1 MPQGITINFKG
12 VKTMKKILALMLAFA
27 MLFSFAACGGNDEP
41 ETTTAPVEESTEAPA
56 TDAPVAVDPSAADPS
71 AVDPSAV
78 DPSAVDPSAPVS
90 NAITAA
96 PATSEEILALYNK
109 TINDACAAKV
119 GFHKERYT
127 DNETLNAGFL
137 LKTFGDLIYSFM
149 GIGAENK
156 YTMDVT
162 KGDWAEDLPHQYLR
176 KSTLTTADLTKDA
189 TITEANGQYTIV
201 LNVKGGTS
209 KASKSESWTK
219 ASIDKCG
226 ICVGDADKSYF
237 DHKTA
242 PVIYS
247 AIGSVLSSAVIE
259 ESYNNAVVKAVIDGA
274 TGRLVSLTV
283 EFDIS
288 VVIDAAGG
296 GNATGKT
303 HVFYKNFVY

>member
-1 MPQGITINFKG
+1 
-12 VKTMKKILALMLAFA
+12 MKKILALILAFA
-27 MLFSFAACGGNDEP
+27 MLFSFAACGGNEEP
-41 ETTTAPVEESTEAPA
+41 ETTTAPVEELTDAPA
-56 TDAPVAVDPSAADPS
+56 TDAPVANDPSAADPS
-71 AVDPSAV
+71 EVDPSAV
-78 DPSAVDPSAPVS
+78 DPSAVDPSAPA
-90 NAITAA
+90 NGAITAI
-96 PATSEEILALYNK
+96 PATSAEIVALYNK
-109 TINDACAAKV
+109 TINDAYAAKV
-119 GFHKERYT
+119 GFNKERYT
-127 DNETLNAGFL
+127 DNEALNAGIL

-162 KGDWAEDLPHQYLR
+162 KGQWESDVPHHYLR
-176 KSTLTTADLTKDA
+176 KSTLTQADLTKDA
-189 TITEANGQYTIV
+189 TCTEANGKYTIV

-219 ASIDKCG
+219 APIDKCG

-247 AIGSVLSSAVIE
+247 AIGEILKSAVVE
-259 ESYNNAVVKAVIDGA
+259 ESYNNAVVKAEIDGA
-274 TGRLVSLTV
+274 TGHLISLTV
-283 EFDIS
+283 EFNIS
-288 VVIDAAGG
+288 VNIEVAGG

>member
-1 MPQGITINFKG
+1 
-12 VKTMKKILALMLAFA
+12 MKKILALILALA
-27 MLFSFAACGGNDEP
+27 MLFSLAACGGNEEP

-56 TDAPVAVDPSAADPS
+56 TDAPVANDPSAA
-71 AVDPSAV
+71 DPSAV

-96 PATSEEILALYNK
+96 PATSEEIVALYNK
-109 TINDACAAKV
+109 TINDAYAAKV
-119 GFHKERYT
+119 GFNKERYT
-127 DNETLNAGFL
+127 NNEALNAGAL
-137 LKTFGDLIYSFM
+137 LKMFGDLVYSFM

-162 KGDWAEDLPHQYLR
+162 KGQWEGDVPHHYLR
-176 KSTLTTADLTKDA
+176 KSTLTQADLTKDA
-189 TITEANGQYTIV
+189 TCTEANGQYTIV

-209 KASKSESWTK
+209 KASKTESWTK
-219 ASIDKCG
+219 APIDKCG

-247 AIGSVLSSAVIE
+247 AVGQVVKGAVIS

-274 TGRLVSLTV
+274 TGHLVSLTV

-296 GNATGKT
+296 GNATGTT